1 MKYLIFITIIT
12 LVFFFSKEEE
22 EREEHLVIDVSW
34 HQGEIDWKKVKEA
47 GVEGVI
53 IHCGY
58 GLNYKSQDDIYFI
71 KNVEGC
77 IQNNIPFGVYIYS
90 YADSVQKAE
99 SEAKHVIRLV
109 SPYKDKLSLP
119 IYYDLEY
126 ENDKTGISLGKYAVE
141 NGKKFIEILENNGY
155 EVGIYTFQKW
165 IDNYIKDSFN
175 SYPLWIAR
183 YGKNDGKKYKEPVI
197 PNTKADMWQY
207 TSNGTIDGI
216 KTNVDMSVCYKKII
230 TEAYYDSLNIS
241 GSEKIVPL
249 SVNCE
254 RDGEDVKF
262 LKKNYDFGI
271 IYAFNIYNIKSN
283 LCRKLTLEMV
293 EEMIENYGYG
303 YDPDLLFRIYNI
315 ECDVII
321 SLEIEYET
329 ETTTK
334 KANAKCYGR
343 CIEASI
349 PRLTCFFQGDDMNTE
364 KIISSKDLQ
373 GYASKSECIFGNYDN
388 LEPLIEEEK
397 NNFNDYIYIENE
409 QKEANSNDVNL
420 NEKSLFFSNNNS
432 ILLYLFMLILLVY

>member
-126 ENDKTGISLGKYAVE
+126 ENDKTGISLGKYAVD

-334 KANAKCYGR
+334 KANAKCYGH
-343 CIEASI
+343 CIEPSI
-349 PRLTCFFQGDDMNTE
+349 SR
-364 KIISSKDLQ
+364 
-373 GYASKSECIFGNYDN
+373 
-388 LEPLIEEEK
+388 
-397 NNFNDYIYIENE
+397 
-409 QKEANSNDVNL
+409 
-420 NEKSLFFSNNNS
+420 
-432 ILLYLFMLILLVY
+432 